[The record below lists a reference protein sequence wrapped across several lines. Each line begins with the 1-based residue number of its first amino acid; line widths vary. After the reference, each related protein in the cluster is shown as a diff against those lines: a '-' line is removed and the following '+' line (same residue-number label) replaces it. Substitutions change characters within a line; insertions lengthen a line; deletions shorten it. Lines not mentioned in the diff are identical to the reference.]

1 MLALTQHSVRRCHL
15 TGIGTKARAKVPHI
29 GRLAQT
35 LGLALVLTDCGTGTQ
50 PISIAGNWTGTLTDS
65 LGRAGTATLYLT
77 DDMHDVLHGTF
88 SYSAGN
94 CSVDLKPL
102 IGKIAAMQ
110 MSLSQVPADPVA
122 TSLELTVDSTDQ
134 HLKGTYSEAS
144 GVCDSSGTI
153 SLTKE

>member
-1 MLALTQHSVRRCHL
+1 MTRFGKKHSKVQL
-15 TGIGTKARAKVPHI
+15 IGW
-29 GRLAQT
+29 LAQT
-35 LGLALVLTDCGTGTQ
+35 LGLALVLMNCGTATQ

-65 LGRAGTATLYLT
+65 LGRSGTATLYLT

-88 SYSAGN
+88 SYSASN
-94 CSVDLKPL
+94 CSVDLKPV

-110 MSLSQVPADPVA
+110 MSLSQVPPDPVT

-134 HLKGTYSEAS
+134 HLKGTYSDAS
-144 GVCDSSGTI
+144 GVCESSGTI